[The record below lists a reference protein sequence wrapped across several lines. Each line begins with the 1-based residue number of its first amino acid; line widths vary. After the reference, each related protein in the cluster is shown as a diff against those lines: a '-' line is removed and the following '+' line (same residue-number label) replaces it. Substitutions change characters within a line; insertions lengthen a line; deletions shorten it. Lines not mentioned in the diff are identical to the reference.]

1 MSGKSPLLRLEKLHV
16 AYGHVQ
22 AVTGLDLE
30 VYHGEMV
37 CLVGAN
43 GAGKTTTLLGISGI
57 QKISSGNVLWNDTDI
72 SHLPPHRR
80 VELGLVQVPEG
91 RAILHTLTVQE
102 NLLLGGY
109 PQPGKPDLKNIYHRF
124 PILEERRFQL
134 AGNLSGGE
142 QQMLALGRALLA
154 KPKLL
159 MLDEPSMGLAPQIVQ
174 LIFSIL
180 KELHQEGL
188 TIFLVEQNVRQALK
202 LADRAY
208 VMETG
213 KITLSGQARE
223 LSNDPRIIAAY
234 LGG

>member
-1 MSGKSPLLRLEKLHV
+1 MSEHTPLLCLKQLHV

-22 AVTGLDLE
+22 AVTGIDLE
-30 VYHGEMV
+30 IHHGEMV

-43 GAGKTTTLLGISGI
+43 GAGKTTTLQSISGI
-57 QKISSGNVLWNDTDI
+57 QKNASGHILWNGTDI

-80 VELGLVQVPEG
+80 VALGLVQVPEG
-91 RAILHTLTVQE
+91 RAILNTLTVQD
-102 NLLLGGY
+102 NLVLGGY
-109 PQPGKPDLKNIYHRF
+109 TQPDKPDLESIYHRF
-124 PILEERRFQL
+124 PILRERRSQL

-154 KPKLL
+154 KPRLL
-159 MLDEPSMGLAPQIVQ
+159 MLDEPSMGLAPQITLQ
-174 LIFSIL
+174 IFSIL
-180 KELHQEGL
+180 RELHQEGL

-202 LADRAY
+202 LADRGY

-213 KITLSGQARE
+213 KITLSGQAKE
-223 LSNDPRIIAAY
+223 LSNDSRIISAY

>member
-1 MSGKSPLLRLEKLHV
+1 MSGQPALLRLENLHV

-30 VYHGEMV
+30 IHPGEMV

-43 GAGKTTTLLGISGI
+43 GAGKTTTLLGVSGI
-57 QKISSGNVLWNDTDI
+57 QKISAGRVLWNGTDI
-72 SHLPPHRR
+72 TRLSPHSR
-80 VELGLVQVPEG
+80 VKLGLVQVPEG
-91 RAILHTLTVQE
+91 RAILKTLTVQE
-102 NLLLGGY
+102 NLILGGY
-109 PQPGKPDLKNIYHRF
+109 PQSGKPHLEDIYHRF
-124 PILEERRFQL
+124 PILRERRSQL

-154 KPKLL
+154 KPRLL
-159 MLDEPSMGLAPQIVQ
+159 MLDEPSMGLAPRIV
-174 LIFSIL
+174 LRIFSIL

-223 LSNDPRIIAAY
+223 LSNDVRIIAAY